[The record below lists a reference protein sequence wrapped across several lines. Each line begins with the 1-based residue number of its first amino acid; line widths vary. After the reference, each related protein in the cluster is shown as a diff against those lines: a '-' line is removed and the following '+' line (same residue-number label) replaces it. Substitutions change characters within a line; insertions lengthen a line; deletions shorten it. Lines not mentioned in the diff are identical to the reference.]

1 MRRTLRLP
9 LRLSLYGVRISRRA
23 GQYTSGPLLVE
34 MVLKTL
40 HIGRSL
46 RGHRQSRTVR
56 QCDHVWSCDLCS
68 RLLLTL
74 TCRSADRV
82 RDLPGHRDLSGGVR
96 LPTIAVRALL
106 LLQLLLSSHLQRLSN
121 HLRLLHRYL
130 LSSTWSRR
138 LMASCADRS
147 GSSKSRRG
155 RRSVRLRLWRLRR
168 SSLLLLLLLLMLLM
182 LLMLLLILL
191 ILLILLLVLVLRLL
205 LSLSLN
211 LNLSLSLLLCLLL
224 LLLLLH
230 LSLMHTLLLYELLL
244 SLFGQTRSH
253 ARLFVLGKDALVLQ
267 LAQLL
272 WRRNRHTSLRQETA
286 MTLVYVDN
294 LLPVDSLADCEE
306 RRNSVLVAI
315 KHPGHPLKLTVVLSV
330 DLSPLL

>member
-1 MRRTLRLP
+1 
-9 LRLSLYGVRISRRA
+9 
-23 GQYTSGPLLVE
+23 
-34 MVLKTL
+34 
-40 HIGRSL
+40 
-46 RGHRQSRTVR
+46 
-56 QCDHVWSCDLCS
+56 
-68 RLLLTL
+68 
-74 TCRSADRV
+74 
-82 RDLPGHRDLSGGVR
+82 
-96 LPTIAVRALL
+96 
-106 LLQLLLSSHLQRLSN
+106 
-121 HLRLLHRYL
+121 
-130 LSSTWSRR
+130 
-138 LMASCADRS
+138 MASRADRS

-182 LLMLLLILL
+182 LLL

-205 LSLSLN
+205 LSLSLSLD

-294 LLPVDSLADCEE
+294 LLPVDSLADCKQ

-315 KHPGHPLKLTVVLSV
+315 KHPGHPSKLTVVLSV

>member
-9 LRLSLYGVRISRRA
+9 LRLSLYGVRVRRRA

-82 RDLPGHRDLSGGVR
+82 RDLPGHRNLSGGVR

-106 LLQLLLSSHLQRLSN
+106 LLQLLLSSHLQRLSD

-168 SSLLLLLLLLMLLM
+168 SSLLLLLLLM

-191 ILLILLLVLVLRLL
+191 ILLILLLVLVLRLTLLL

-230 LSLMHTLLLYELLL
+230 LSLMHTLLMYELLL

-306 RRNSVLVAI
+306 RRNSVLVAR
-315 KHPGHPLKLTVVLSV
+315 KHPGHPLKLTVILSV

>member
-9 LRLSLYGVRISRRA
+9 LRLSLYGVRVSRRA

-46 RGHRQSRTVR
+46 RGYRQSRTVR

-130 LSSTWSRR
+130 LSSTWGRR
-138 LMASCADRS
+138 LMASRADRS

-168 SSLLLLLLLLMLLM
+168 SSLLLLLLLMLLM
-182 LLMLLLILL
+182 LLL
-191 ILLILLLVLVLRLL
+191 ILLILLLVLVLRLTLLL
-205 LSLSLN
+205 LS
-211 LNLSLSLLLCLLL
+211 LSLSLLLCLLL

>member
-9 LRLSLYGVRISRRA
+9 LRLSLYGVRVRRRA

-46 RGHRQSRTVR
+46 RGHCQSRTVR

-82 RDLPGHRDLSGGVR
+82 RDLPGHRNLSGGVR

-106 LLQLLLSSHLQRLSN
+106 LLQLLLSSHLQRLSD

-168 SSLLLLLLLLMLLM
+168 SSLLLLLLLM

-191 ILLILLLVLVLRLL
+191 ILLILLLVLVLRLTLLL

-230 LSLMHTLLLYELLL
+230 LSLMHTLLMYELLL

-294 LLPVDSLADCEE
+294 LLPVDSLAD
-306 RRNSVLVAI
+306 VI
-315 KHPGHPLKLTVVLSV
+315 LTV

>member
-9 LRLSLYGVRISRRA
+9 LRLSLYGVRVRRGA
-23 GQYTSGPLLVE
+23 GQHTSGPLLVE

-46 RGHRQSRTVR
+46 RGYRQSRTVR

-82 RDLPGHRDLSGGVR
+82 RDLPGHRDLSSGVR

-130 LSSTWSRR
+130 LSSTWGRR
-138 LMASCADRS
+138 LMASRADRS

-168 SSLLLLLLLLMLLM
+168 SSLLLLLLLMLLM
-182 LLMLLLILL
+182 LLL
-191 ILLILLLVLVLRLL
+191 ILLILLLVLVLRLTLLL
-205 LSLSLN
+205 LS
-211 LNLSLSLLLCLLL
+211 LSLSLLLCLLL

-272 WRRNRHTSLRQETA
+272 WRRNRHTPLRQETA

>member
-9 LRLSLYGVRISRRA
+9 LRLSLYGVRVRRGA
-23 GQYTSGPLLVE
+23 GQHTSGPLLVE

-46 RGHRQSRTVR
+46 RGYRQSRTVR

-130 LSSTWSRR
+130 LSSTWGRR
-138 LMASCADRS
+138 LMASRADRS

-168 SSLLLLLLLLMLLM
+168 SSLLLLLLLMLLM
-182 LLMLLLILL
+182 LLL
-191 ILLILLLVLVLRLL
+191 ILLILLLVLVLRLTLLL
-205 LSLSLN
+205 LS
-211 LNLSLSLLLCLLL
+211 LSLSLLLCLLL

-272 WRRNRHTSLRQETA
+272 WRRNRHTPLRQETA

>member
-1 MRRTLRLP
+1 
-9 LRLSLYGVRISRRA
+9 
-23 GQYTSGPLLVE
+23 
-34 MVLKTL
+34 
-40 HIGRSL
+40 
-46 RGHRQSRTVR
+46 
-56 QCDHVWSCDLCS
+56 
-68 RLLLTL
+68 
-74 TCRSADRV
+74 
-82 RDLPGHRDLSGGVR
+82 
-96 LPTIAVRALL
+96 
-106 LLQLLLSSHLQRLSN
+106 
-121 HLRLLHRYL
+121 
-130 LSSTWSRR
+130 
-138 LMASCADRS
+138 
-147 GSSKSRRG
+147 
-155 RRSVRLRLWRLRR
+155 
-168 SSLLLLLLLLMLLM
+168 LLLLLLLM

-191 ILLILLLVLVLRLL
+191 ILLILLLVLVLRLTLLL

-230 LSLMHTLLLYELLL
+230 LSLMHTLLMYELLL

-306 RRNSVLVAI
+306 RRNSVLVAR
-315 KHPGHPLKLTVVLSV
+315 KHPGHPLKLTVILSV

>member
-46 RGHRQSRTVR
+46 RGYRQSRTVR

-138 LMASCADRS
+138 LMASRADRS

-182 LLMLLLILL
+182 LLL

-205 LSLSLN
+205 LSLSLSLD

-294 LLPVDSLADCEE
+294 LLPVDSLADCKQ
-306 RRNSVLVAI
+306 RRNSVLAAI
-315 KHPGHPLKLTVVLSV
+315 KHPGHPSKLTVVLSV

>member
-9 LRLSLYGVRISRRA
+9 LRLSLYGVRVRRGA
-23 GQYTSGPLLVE
+23 GQHTSGPLLVE

-46 RGHRQSRTVR
+46 RGYRQSRTVR

-138 LMASCADRS
+138 LMASRADRS

-168 SSLLLLLLLLMLLM
+168 SSLLLLLLLMLLM
-182 LLMLLLILL
+182 LLL
-191 ILLILLLVLVLRLL
+191 ILLILLLVLVLRLTLLL
-205 LSLSLN
+205 LS
-211 LNLSLSLLLCLLL
+211 LSLSLLLCLLL

-272 WRRNRHTSLRQETA
+272 WRRNRHTPLRQETA

>member
-9 LRLSLYGVRISRRA
+9 LRLSLYGVRVRRGA
-23 GQYTSGPLLVE
+23 GQHTSGPLLVE

-46 RGHRQSRTVR
+46 RGYRQSRTVR

-130 LSSTWSRR
+130 LSSTWGRR
-138 LMASCADRS
+138 LMASRADRS

-168 SSLLLLLLLLMLLM
+168 SSLLLLLLLMLLM
-182 LLMLLLILL
+182 LLL
-191 ILLILLLVLVLRLL
+191 ILLILLLVLVLRLTLLL